1 MWPYWGFETIAQRSE
16 TFVHWCAIIS
26 AAIFALN
33 VIFVVLLGVRY
44 SNQRKRSNEFMGSAD
59 YMFWFPLTLTLA
71 VLVGV
76 PLGGI
81 IGWYVGSFIGTTLS
95 HFGILL
101 VCVGTLTRIVR
112 ENTRRYRRLAAYT
125 RSGVEQHTPTVHL
138 SS

>member
-16 TFVHWCAIIS
+16 AFVHWCAVIS
-26 AAIFALN
+26 AIFALN
-33 VIFVVLLGVRY
+33 VIFVVLLGVWY

-81 IGWYVGSFIGTTLS
+81 IGWYFGSFVGMTLS

-101 VCVGTLTRIVR
+101 VCVGTLMRIVK
-112 ENTRRYRRLAAYT
+112 ENTRRRRRPAACT
-125 RSGVEQHTPTVHL
+125 RSGV
-138 SS
+138 